1 MWVPVTTSVIVFL
14 AFTLNCIIQNSP
26 RARITFFPSI
36 SELPFVLFRF
46 LLFDHLFP
54 MQHSWER
61 HQTRRKIFTSGTYQL
76 STSLSSFKRVEI
88 VFHIPCLMWNEKY
101 FRLSQDTL
109 VNWCIHLQSVILW
122 RWRLAGSFFGEIF
135 LRNWLSLLDL
145 STILPIFL
153 LPLSPLMRKFMSV
166 IKTLAVAIRL
176 VPKAANHGGGEWRVV
191 PTHDIN
197 THMLVCFEIVPYSIS
212 TMGACGTYTFTA
224 GVLQS
229 SGQDLG
235 CSSSQCLSLSL
246 GTKHMEL
253 PLFLLSQRVAVAHL
267 EEPRRRVWAEWTN

>member
-1 MWVPVTTSVIVFL
+1 MPHSLERHKTREMERYSLLEHINCQPVFL
-14 AFTLNCIIQNSP
+14 AS
-26 RARITFFPSI
+26 
-36 SELPFVLFRF
+36 
-46 LLFDHLFP
+46 
-54 MQHSWER
+54 
-61 HQTRRKIFTSGTYQL
+61 RKTGGMKNILGSRKTHL
-76 STSLSSFKRVEI
+76 STGASICNLSCCDVDVWQE
-88 VFHIPCLMWNEKY
+88 VFL
-101 FRLSQDTL
+101 
-109 VNWCIHLQSVILW
+109 
-122 RWRLAGSFFGEIF
+122 GEIF

-145 STILPIFL
+145 STRLPIFL

-197 THMLVCFEIVPYSIS
+197 THMLVCFDIVPYSIS

-246 GTKHMEL
+246 GTKHMQL
-253 PLFLLSQRVAVAHL
+253 SLFLLSQRVAVAHL
-267 EEPRRRVWAEWTN
+267 EEPRRRV